1 MKSKLT
7 KIVSILMMLVLS
19 MSFMACGS
27 KSVTSKSE
35 NSDLEKLTAEEL
47 LDKVSEAAKDIEGV
61 SITGDIG
68 AKISISG
75 QDMEANVNL
84 EAKANK
90 EPSASYCKADVSID
104 LSGQKQDVSAEA
116 YSVMN
121 GDTMEFYTNVLD
133 KWSYESTDLSEA
145 EDNID
150 AEQIMDMLGNID
162 YSDVSEYFDNI
173 EVKTSG
179 NNYELVF
186 EVTSANLIDKL
197 KDSVLASA
205 LEDAD
210 TSVVPDTTVKFIL
223 AVDGKTF
230 LPKTVSL
237 DIDMDSF
244 EADGIEIELSY
255 FEFELKFDSF
265 DSVEITVPDE
275 ALEAKE
281 NENENDMSDL
291 TDLFE

>member
-1 MKSKLT
+1 MKSKFT
-7 KIVSILMMLVLS
+7 KIVSVLMMLVLS
-19 MSFMACGS
+19 MSFVACGS
-27 KSVTSKSE
+27 KSATSKSE
-35 NSDLEKLTAEEL
+35 ESNLEKLTAEEL
-47 LDKVSEAAKDIEGV
+47 LDKISEAAKDIEGV

-75 QDMEANVNL
+75 QEMEANVNL

-90 EPSASYCKADVSID
+90 EPSASYCKVDAAID
-104 LSGQKQDVSAEA
+104 LLGQKQDVSAEV

-121 GDTMEFYTNVLD
+121 GNTMELYTNVLD

-145 EDNID
+145 EDDID
-150 AEQIMDMLGNID
+150 TEQIMDMLENID
-162 YSDVSEYFDNI
+162 YAAVSEYFDNI
-173 EVKTSG
+173 DVKTNGS
-179 NNYELVF
+179 NYELVF

-197 KDSVLASA
+197 KDSAFASA

-210 TSVVPDTTVKFIL
+210 TSAVPDITVKFTL

-244 EADGIEIELSY
+244 ESEGMEIELSY
-255 FEFELKFDSF
+255 FEFELNFDSF

-281 NENENDMSDL
+281 NGNDMSDL
-291 TDLFE
+291 SDLFE